1 MLYVWGLAA
10 LLDAEVV
17 LRIED
22 HDRQRC
28 RAEYEAALL
37 EDLEWLGFEWANRP
51 LGERSD
57 YRQSDCEEAYQGAL
71 RALASS
77 QRVYR
82 CVCSRK
88 DRLHA
93 PVGPDG
99 ESVYSGRCRDAG
111 HPASAPHGLR
121 LAWPSR
127 ALPETFTDGLLG
139 PLTQKPEQ
147 QCGDLLLRDR
157 LGQWSYQFAVAVDDA
172 RHGVDCVV
180 RGADLL
186 PSTGRQIRL
195 ARLLGRREAPRF
207 FHHPLA
213 LDANGR
219 KLSKKQQAPAL
230 RELRRNGVSPGA
242 VLGKAACAVGLLDR
256 ETDLLCGD
264 VPALILERHRMPLAA
279 AGLEI

>member
-88 DRLHA
+88 DRLRA

-121 LAWPSR
+121 LTWPPR

-213 LDANGR
+213 LDASGR

-230 RELRRNGVSPGA
+230 RELRRTGVSPGA
-242 VLGKAACAVGLLDR
+242 ALGKAACAVGLLDR
-256 ETDLLCGD
+256 KTDLLRGD
-264 VPALILERHRMPLAA
+264 APALILERHRRPLAA

>member
-10 LLDAEVV
+10 LLDAEVI

-28 RAEYEAALL
+28 RVAYEAALL

-93 PVGPDG
+93 PAGPDG
-99 ESVYSGRCRDAG
+99 EPVYSGRCRDAG
-111 HPASAPHGLR
+111 HPADAPHGLR
-121 LAWPSR
+121 LAWPPH
-127 ALPETFTDGLLG
+127 ALPETFPDGLLG
-139 PLTQKPEQ
+139 PLAQQPEL

-213 LDANGR
+213 LDASGR
-219 KLSKKQQAPAL
+219 KLSKKQRAPAL
-230 RELRRNGVSPGA
+230 RELRRTGVSPGA

-256 ETDLLCGD
+256 KTDLLRGD
-264 VPALILERHRMPLAA
+264 APALILERHRRPLAA